1 MKKPFALRCV
11 SHRSVS
17 LWLAAADPD
26 VAYNWNACPRI
37 AWDCSVLLSSE
48 LGLTACWPA
57 WGVYW
62 AEKWLGVG
70 EQLLGGWTPPGCWS
84 PDLTNASTRE
94 GAAVAAWFAARHHT
108 MGSNPTM
115 QLSSSSISSV
125 PERSCP
131 SPHCCSLIC
140 PSRELVQII
149 KWPKPPVLQNKVF
162 SFVACTSSLLEQRS
176 TSIYKAANMHE
187 AATEAEDHKHFS
199 LPMSDKISLTA
210 ERCPCPFHPPPPSA
224 CLHFHTWFGICL
236 SE

>member
-1 MKKPFALRCV
+1 MLYSPWKTNTADELPLNHCLTEVVNYISICSELRASNRATTRSWKGKLHPVLWLLYLYFLSEMKKPFALRCV
-11 SHRSVS
+11 SHWSVS

-70 EQLLGGWTPPGCWS
+70 EQLLGGWAPPGCWS

-108 MGSNPTM
+108 MGSNLTM

-140 PSRELVQII
+140 ASRELLQI
-149 KWPKPPVLQNKVF
+149 VKVTKTT
-162 SFVACTSSLLEQRS
+162 C
-176 TSIYKAANMHE
+176 
-187 AATEAEDHKHFS
+187 ATK
-199 LPMSDKISLTA
+199 
-210 ERCPCPFHPPPPSA
+210 
-224 CLHFHTWFGICL
+224 
-236 SE
+236 